1 MSKWKSNNIR
11 HHYSSFHKGFSRS
24 HLINIY
30 GILLKI
36 DAVVKSFN
44 GPLVLLDHHQHN
56 LAALPT
62 KIPHNRESSGNGRFW
77 FWDGFQCQPK
87 VVDDPKSDQVYQSYT
102 CLHKHVA
109 LVALL
114 LWRKWF
120 MLEFDD
126 FKIIKHLTGRQ
137 QSVLPLLLKLGDIP
151 TSPTRSKVNRSSYD
165 CMRESENAD
174 IGKVWECFIA

>member
-62 KIPHNRESSGNGRFW
+62 KIPHDRESSVSGRFW

-87 VVDDPKSDQVYQSYT
+87 VPMIQRATRCIRVTPVCTNMS
-102 CLHKHVA
+102 H
-109 LVALL
+109 
-114 LWRKWF
+114 LWRSFYEGNGSCWSLMTLKSLNIW
-120 MLEFDD
+120 LD
-126 FKIIKHLTGRQ
+126 GN
-137 QSVLPLLLKLGDIP
+137 SPVLPLLLKLGDIP